1 MKEKIKII
9 LNTKHDTQIYL
20 GFLFNI
26 YTKQFTKMKGK
37 RHIQSFNEHQENL
50 NISDVMS
57 SVIQKIETEIS
68 NAATE
73 MEACRKYDAYK
84 EGDIQEGKI
93 EGLKFCLELIK
104 HYS

>member
-1 MKEKIKII
+1 MKNNKHVEKFR
-9 LNTKHDTQIYL
+9 Q
-20 GFLFNI
+20 FN
-26 YTKQFTKMKGK
+26 
-37 RHIQSFNEHQENL
+37 ENL

-68 NAATE
+68 NSMKE

>member
-1 MKEKIKII
+1 M
-9 LNTKHDTQIYL
+9 
-20 GFLFNI
+20 
-26 YTKQFTKMKGK
+26 KMKNK
-37 RHIQSFNEHQENL
+37 RHIKNFNEHQENL

-68 NAATE
+68 NSMKE
-73 MEACRKYDAYK
+73 MEACRKYDAFK

-93 EGLKFCLELIK
+93 EGLKFCLQLIK